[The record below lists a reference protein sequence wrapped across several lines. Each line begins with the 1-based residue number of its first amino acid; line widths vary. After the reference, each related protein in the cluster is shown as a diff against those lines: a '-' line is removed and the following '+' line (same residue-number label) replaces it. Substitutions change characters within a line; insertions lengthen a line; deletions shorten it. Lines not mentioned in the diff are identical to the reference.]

1 MAGIPPLRNIRKTT
15 VILVV
20 VLLAFL
26 VHRTVAYLS
35 TEDSIKDAG
44 NTELS
49 LAQGTVCRH
58 IVKETPFGADSIFEE
73 GSRLYFYTTI
83 SSSLKNGGDTL
94 KHVWYHGMDTVQVLP
109 CSLKKD
115 SEACI
120 TEISPTLLKP
130 GEWSVD
136 LILGRK
142 LLYSQQFVIDS
153 TSR

>member
-20 VLLAFL
+20 VLLAFM

-35 TEDSIKDAG
+35 TEDSIRDAG

>member
-1 MAGIPPLRNIRKTT
+1 MRFRHLPR
-15 VILVV
+15 
-20 VLLAFL
+20 
-26 VHRTVAYLS
+26 

>member
-15 VILVV
+15 VILAV

-35 TEDSIKDAG
+35 TDDSIKDAG

-83 SSSLKNGGDTL
+83 SSALKNRTDTL
-94 KHVWYHGMDTVQVLP
+94 KHVWYYGMDTVQVLP
-109 CSLKKD
+109 CNQKKD

-120 TEISPTLLKP
+120 TEISPKMLKP

-136 LILGRK
+136 LMLGRK
-142 LLYSQQFVIDS
+142 LLYSRQFVIDS

>member
-35 TEDSIKDAG
+35 TDDSIKDVG

-49 LAQGTVCRH
+49 LAQGAVCRH
-58 IVKETPFGADSIFEE
+58 IVKETPFGVDSVFEE
-73 GSRLYFYTTI
+73 GSRLYFYTTV
-83 SSSLKNGGDTL
+83 SSSLKNRDDTL
-94 KHVWYHGMDTVQVLP
+94 KHVWYFGMDTVQVLP
-109 CSLKKD
+109 CNLKKD

-120 TEISPTLLKP
+120 TEISPTMLKP

-136 LILGRK
+136 LIYGRK
-142 LLYSQQFVIDS
+142 LLYSRQFVIDS

>member
-15 VILVV
+15 VILAA

-35 TEDSIKDAG
+35 TDDSIKDAG

-58 IVKETPFGADSIFEE
+58 IVKETPFGADSVFEE
-73 GSRLYFYTTI
+73 GSRLYFYTTV
-83 SSSLKNGGDTL
+83 SSALKDREDTL
-94 KHVWYHGMDTVQVLP
+94 WHVWYHGMDTVQVLP
-109 CSLKKD
+109 CNLKKD

-120 TEISPTLLKP
+120 TEILPALLKP

-136 LILGRK
+136 LVSGRK
-142 LLYSQQFVIDS
+142 LLYSQQFAIDS

>member
-35 TEDSIKDAG
+35 TEDSIRDAG

-58 IVKETPFGADSIFEE
+58 IVKETPFGADSVFEE

-109 CSLKKD
+109 CSQKKD

-142 LLYSQQFVIDS
+142 LLYSQQFAIDS

>member
-20 VLLAFL
+20 VLFAFL

-35 TEDSIKDAG
+35 TDDSIKDAG

-73 GSRLYFYTTI
+73 GSRLYFYTTV
-83 SSSLKNGGDTL
+83 SSALKNRADTL

-109 CSLKKD
+109 CNQKKD

-120 TEISPTLLKP
+120 TEISPTMLKP

-142 LLYSQQFVIDS
+142 LLYSRQFVIDS